1 MQPLPPADAPRVTS
15 TFIALTTGTHD
26 KATREAGFGP
36 TRHDLRLLR
45 GFREDCEA
53 LPSGALAIEKHL
65 GYRVCG
71 IAGTEPIEMLALYN
85 QIRSHAG
92 TWPAHETACRNRGE
106 QLLFLARHMLDDLG
120 DVADGLDEGGM
131 RDDVMN
137 DVIRRVVERA
147 EEESQHVKEAAAGLL
162 GFSKHIEETLAPH
175 IEEKI
180 SISEGTEHDTTN
192 YMQRARLKRMLEDI
206 RKAERA
212 YRRTMDTDEG
222 NILGRRLARTL
233 YGEEACQAHDAVF
246 DALFAYQKA
255 EREVAVPF
263 KVPKSLAN
271 RRVQLGYAMLAS
283 RSGGQ
288 ALQHLGLMWETTTNA
303 LREAHTAFVAA
314 KDDAG
319 RKAVL
324 ATLQPLLEVWG
335 TMGSLGDVLDEL
347 NG

>member
-1 MQPLPPADAPRVTS
+1 MQPLPPADATRVTS

-26 KATREAGFGP
+26 KATRDAGFGP

-120 DVADGLDEGGM
+120 DVSDGLEEGGM

-147 EEESQHVKEAAAGLL
+147 EEETQQAG
-162 GFSKHIEETLAPH
+162 P
-175 IEEKI
+175 
-180 SISEGTEHDTTN
+180 
-192 YMQRARLKRMLEDI
+192 
-206 RKAERA
+206 
-212 YRRTMDTDEG
+212 
-222 NILGRRLARTL
+222 
-233 YGEEACQAHDAVF
+233 
-246 DALFAYQKA
+246 
-255 EREVAVPF
+255 
-263 KVPKSLAN
+263 
-271 RRVQLGYAMLAS
+271 
-283 RSGGQ
+283 
-288 ALQHLGLMWETTTNA
+288 
-303 LREAHTAFVAA
+303 
-314 KDDAG
+314 
-319 RKAVL
+319 
-324 ATLQPLLEVWG
+324 
-335 TMGSLGDVLDEL
+335 
-347 NG
+347 